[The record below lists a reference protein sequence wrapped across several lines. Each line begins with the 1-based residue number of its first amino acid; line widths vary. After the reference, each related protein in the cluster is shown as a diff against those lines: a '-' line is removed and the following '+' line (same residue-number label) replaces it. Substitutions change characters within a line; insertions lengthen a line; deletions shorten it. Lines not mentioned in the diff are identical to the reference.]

1 MGLLAV
7 VVVAAVEP
15 LAVVAELVAFAVVLE
30 PAAAPLAVVPE
41 LAVSAVQRQVH
52 TFAVDPAGS
61 VLVPEPFVSAAVAA
75 VLAGIGICCCFIF
88 NGQGCFWRCWCWQWQ
103 RRRGKRHS
111 QAVCP
116 LVPGGLS
123 PPGL

>member
-7 VVVAAVEP
+7 VVVVVAAEP

-41 LAVSAVQRQVH
+41 LAVSAVQRQVR

-75 VLAGIGICCCFIF
+75 VLD
-88 NGQGCFWRCWCWQWQ
+88 
-103 RRRGKRHS
+103 
-111 QAVCP
+111 QAVGC
-116 LVPGGLS
+116 LTAVAGL
-123 PPGL
+123 LAA